1 MSNITAQ
8 LIATLM
14 VSNADAL
21 NAGTK
26 SRAEYQAE
34 QDRLWALAAERH
46 ISKMVARLVI
56 RRVA

>member
-1 MSNITAQ
+1 MNNITAQ

-14 VSNADAL
+14 VASSDAL
-21 NAGTK
+21 EAGTK
-26 SRAEYQAE
+26 IRAEYQAE

-46 ISKMVARLVI
+46 IARMVARLVI